1 MKVSAASAANLPTAV
16 QSGGVGRCTM
26 ALRIAICSK
35 ILQDHEISEAV
46 SIAADIGYEGMEIFG
61 VEKHLPD
68 DVPDN
73 KVRNLAG
80 QIQNVGMEV
89 VTLCTYVGQFAQ
101 KSDDEC
107 LQEVEKF
114 RRYLWIAQELE
125 CDMIRVQP
133 GGPPKPSAARDDH
146 WERAAHYLREC
157 CDLALTPDIGVVMEN
172 NFGLSATCD
181 ATLEMIAR
189 VDRPNLGINYDP
201 GNLYR
206 MDRYYGHE
214 VLARFGQLAWNVQVK
229 DCYKDDREDDYKL
242 LLGEG
247 EVDYPSI
254 FAWLNDVDYD
264 GHLSAESHKEPT
276 DDLSAVDIA
285 RHEYNAIRSLIESI

>member
-1 MKVSAASAANLPTAV
+1 V
-16 QSGGVGRCTM
+16 M

-35 ILQDHEISEAV
+35 ILQDYEISEAV
-46 SIAADIGYEGMEIFG
+46 SIAAEIGYEGMEIFG
-61 VEKHLPD
+61 VEKHLPA
-68 DVPDN
+68 DVSESA
-73 KVRNLAG
+73 VRNLAG
-80 QIQNVGMEV
+80 QLRNVGMEV
-89 VTLCTYVGQFAQ
+89 VTLCTYVGQFSQ

-107 LQEVEKF
+107 LLEIEKF
-114 RRYLWIAQELE
+114 RRYVGIALELE

-133 GGPPKPSAARDDH
+133 GGPPKPSAAREDH

-157 CDLALTPDIGVVMEN
+157 CDLALTPDVGVVMEN

-214 VLARFGQLAWNVQVK
+214 ALARFGQLAWNVQVK

-247 EVDYPSI
+247 EVDYAPI
-254 FAWLNDVDYD
+254 FAWLKEMDYD
-264 GHLSAESHKEPT
+264 GHVSAESHKEPT
-276 DDLSAVDIA
+276 DDLTAVDIA

>member
-1 MKVSAASAANLPTAV
+1 MTAGERD
-16 QSGGVGRCTM
+16 GGTM

-35 ILQDHEISEAV
+35 ILQDYEISEAV
-46 SIAADIGYEGMEIFG
+46 SLAAEIGYEGMEIFG
-61 VEKHLPD
+61 VEKHLPA
-68 DVPDN
+68 DVSEGT
-73 KVRNLAG
+73 VRNLAG
-80 QIQNVGMEV
+80 QLRNVGMEV
-89 VTLCTYVGQFAQ
+89 VTLCTYVGQFSQ

-114 RRYLWIAQELE
+114 RRYLDIALELE

-133 GGPPKPSAARDDH
+133 GGPPEPAAAREDH

-157 CDLALTPDIGVVMEN
+157 CDLALTPDVGVVMEN

-206 MDRYYGHE
+206 MDRYYAHE
-214 VLARFGQLAWNVQVK
+214 ALARFGQLVWNVQVK

-247 EVDYPSI
+247 EVDYESI
-254 FAWLNDVDYD
+254 FRWLVEVDYD
-264 GHLSAESHKEPT
+264 GHVSAESHKEPT
-276 DDLSAVDIA
+276 DEHSPEDIA
-285 RHEYNAIRSLIESI
+285 RHEYHAIRSLIESV

>member
-1 MKVSAASAANLPTAV
+1 
-16 QSGGVGRCTM
+16 M

-35 ILQDHEISEAV
+35 ILQDYEISEAV
-46 SIAADIGYEGMEIFG
+46 SIAADIGYEGIEVFG
-61 VEKHLPD
+61 VEKHLPA
-68 DVPDN
+68 DVPDS
-73 KVRNLAG
+73 KVRSLAG
-80 QIQNVGMEV
+80 QLRNAGMEC
-89 VTLCTYVGQFAQ
+89 VTLCTYVGQFSQ

-114 RRYLWIAQELE
+114 RRYLDIAQELE

-133 GGPPKPSAARDDH
+133 GGPPKPSAAREDH

-157 CDLALTPDIGVVMEN
+157 CDLALTPDLGVVMEN

-181 ATLEMIAR
+181 ATMDMIAR
-189 VDRPNLGINYDP
+189 VDRPNIGINYDP

-214 VLARFGQLAWNVQVK
+214 VLARFGELVWNVQVK
-229 DCYKDDREDDYKL
+229 DCYHDEREDDYKL

-247 EVDYPSI
+247 EVDYTSI
-254 FAWLNDVDYD
+254 FAWLAEVEYD
-264 GHLSAESHKEPT
+264 GHVSAESHKEPT
-276 DDLSAVDIA
+276 PELTAVDIA
-285 RHEYNAIRSLIESI
+285 RHEYEAIRTLIEGI